1 MNEPRQWKDAYAQAA
16 DGAHDCLPPEE
27 LLAALAGTLDAARA
41 ERAVQALA
49 ECPRCAAVAQIA
61 QDLQANL
68 AADAQAFAALGFGDG
83 VGLADTTDSAN
94 ATNAVK
100 ATSKEHASNAPDA
113 IAARRTVE
121 RGRAGTQRGLPR
133 WAFAAAAV
141 LVVGLGTVLLLPREP
156 APLVVRGSAVTAV
169 DPASGSALHA
179 APAQLGWSPIGS
191 ASAYRVE
198 LYDER
203 AESLWRSE
211 RVTATRV
218 VLPDELRARLA
229 RGTFLWRVRAEG
241 SDIEIGPFYFRVE
254 P

>member
-1 MNEPRQWKDAYAQAA
+1 MNEPRQWSEAYAQAA
-16 DGAHDCLPPEE
+16 DGAHACLPPEE
-27 LLAALAGTLDAARA
+27 LLAALAGTLDAPRA

-49 ECPRCAAVAQIA
+49 ECPRCAAVARIA

-68 AADAQAFAALGFGDG
+68 AADAQAFAARAMSDE
-83 VGLADTTDSAN
+83 ADAAN
-94 ATNAVK
+94 AIGAANAANAAC
-100 ATSKEHASNAPDA
+100 ATGAANTVDAPDGN
-113 IAARRTVE
+113 RS
-121 RGRAGTQRGLPR
+121 GRQRGLPR
-133 WAFAAAAV
+133 WALAAAAV

-156 APLVVRGSAVTAV
+156 APLVVRGSAAAAV
-169 DPASGSALHA
+169 EPASGSALRA
-179 APAQLGWSPIGS
+179 APAHLSWAAIGT
-191 ASAYRVE
+191 ATAYRVE

-211 RVTATRV
+211 RVAATRV
-218 VLPDELRARLA
+218 ALPDDLRARLA

>member
-1 MNEPRQWKDAYAQAA
+1 MNEPRQWSEAYAQAA
-16 DGAHDCLPPEE
+16 DGAHACLPPEE
-27 LLAALAGTLDAARA
+27 LLAALAGTLDAPRA

-49 ECPRCAAVAQIA
+49 ECPRCAAVARIA

-68 AADAQAFAALGFGDG
+68 AADAQAFAALVVSDG
-83 VGLADTTDSAN
+83 VDTANVNNSAKIYNVTSAAN
-94 ATNAVK
+94 ATDD
-100 ATSKEHASNAPDA
+100 ASTANTVDA
-113 IAARRTVE
+113 LEVNHGGRR
-121 RGRAGTQRGLPR
+121 RGLPR
-133 WAFAAAAV
+133 WALAAAAV

-156 APLVVRGSAVTAV
+156 APLVVRGAAAAAVE
-169 DPASGSALHA
+169 PASGSALRA
-179 APAQLGWSPIGS
+179 APTQLGWAAIGT
-191 ASAYRVE
+191 ATAYRVE

-211 RVTATRV
+211 RVAATRV
-218 VLPDELRARLA
+218 ALPDDLRARLA

>member
-1 MNEPRQWKDAYAQAA
+1 MNEPRQWSEAYAQAA

-27 LLAALAGTLDAARA
+27 LLAALAGTLDAPRA

-49 ECPRCAAVAQIA
+49 ECPRCAAVARIA

-68 AADAQAFAALGFGDG
+68 AADAQAFAELVVSDE
-83 VGLADTTDSAN
+83 ADTAN
-94 ATNAVK
+94 AIGATNA
-100 ATSKEHASNAPDA
+100 ANTADA
-113 IAARRTVE
+113 LDGNRSGRR
-121 RGRAGTQRGLPR
+121 RGLPR
-133 WAFAAAAV
+133 WALAVAAV

-156 APLVVRGSAVTAV
+156 APLVVRGSPAAAVE
-169 DPASGSALHA
+169 PASGSALRA
-179 APAQLGWSPIGS
+179 VPAQLSWAAIGT
-191 ASAYRVE
+191 ATAYRVE

-211 RVTATRV
+211 RVAATRV
-218 VLPDELRARLA
+218 ALPEDLRARLA

>member
-1 MNEPRQWKDAYAQAA
+1 MNEPRQWSEAYARAA
-16 DGAHDCLPPEE
+16 NGAHDCLPPEE
-27 LLAALAGTLDAARA
+27 LLAALAGTLDGPRA
-41 ERAVQALA
+41 EHAVRALA
-49 ECPRCAAVAQIA
+49 ECPRCAAVARIA

-68 AADAQAFAALGFGDG
+68 AADAQAFAALA
-83 VGLADTTDSAN
+83 VADEANTANAAN
-94 ATNAVK
+94 ATKETK
-100 ATSKEHASNAPDA
+100 AES
-113 IAARRTVE
+113 AARATDTVDALDG
-121 RGRAGTQRGLPR
+121 GRSGRRRGLPR

-156 APLVVRGSAVTAV
+156 APLVVRGSAAAAV
-169 DPASGSALHA
+169 DPASGSALRA
-179 APAQLGWSPIGS
+179 APAQLSWAAIGT
-191 ASAYRVE
+191 ATAYRVE

-211 RVTATRV
+211 RIAATRV
-218 VLPDELRARLA
+218 ALPNDLRTRIA

>member
-1 MNEPRQWKDAYAQAA
+1 MNEPRQWSEAYAQAA

-27 LLAALAGTLDAARA
+27 LLAALAGTLDAPRA
-41 ERAVQALA
+41 ERALQALA
-49 ECPRCAAVAQIA
+49 ECPRCAAVARIA

-68 AADAQAFAALGFGDG
+68 EADAQAFAALGGG
-83 VGLADTTDSAN
+83 EAAGRADAVDTAN
-94 ATNAVK
+94 AINVINGANV
-100 ATSKEHASNAPDA
+100 SC
-113 IAARRTVE
+113 AAGTAGTENVVSRA
-121 RGRAGTQRGLPR
+121 RAGRRSGLPR
-133 WAFAAAAV
+133 WALAAAAV

-156 APLVVRGSAVTAV
+156 VPPVVRGSPAAAVE
-169 DPASGSALHA
+169 PASGSALHA
-179 APAQLGWSPIGS
+179 APAELSWAAIGS
-191 ASAYRVE
+191 ATAYRVE

-211 RVTATRV
+211 RVAATRV
-218 VLPDELRARLA
+218 ALPEDLRARLA